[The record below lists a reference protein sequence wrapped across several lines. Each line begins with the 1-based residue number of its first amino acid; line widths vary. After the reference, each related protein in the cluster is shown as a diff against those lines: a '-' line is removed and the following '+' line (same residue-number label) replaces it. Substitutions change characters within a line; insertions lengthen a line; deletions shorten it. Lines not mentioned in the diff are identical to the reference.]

1 MFPLRRLFPL
11 SRSSRERNASLPL
24 PRTQALPELASRP
37 STGVAF
43 SGGGSRGYVAALAQL
58 CALRSLGLL
67 DSVRYATA
75 ISGGGWAA
83 SVFTY
88 YQPGA
93 PGAPADDD
101 ELLGAPACA
110 PEDVDESALGELPP
124 RAARGSV
131 CRASLFDEAI
141 RELQAG
147 ASADAAWRAA
157 LHRVIFAPMGI
168 PADAPF
174 TWSAATAADIARRN
188 PATLNASDF
197 LIPRA
202 VGARPYLIL
211 GITALGPLAMVPHRP
226 LRLRSYTLLEAT
238 PLYVGHARTLHARFA
253 SSIPGMRA
261 ARSATVLGGYVE
273 PFAFGGGEAPAR
285 GLAGAHA
292 GTLDVPIA
300 GQRFSLA
307 AAAAASSYAP
317 GALLA
322 TQLPGRRLGR
332 RLGVALPYWSPA
344 LAAPRATEF
353 LYADGGCVAN
363 PALISLLQRRVARVV
378 LFCNFQ
384 TPLKPRGEWDPFVR
398 PPTPSDISEEI
409 PSFFGMVL
417 DSAAWSFARNAV
429 FARTDFPRVVAALQD
444 AAAAGA
450 GAVATLELV
459 TVANSWW
466 GIPAGQRVT
475 VTWCYLAAAPAWA
488 ERLPPAL
495 GARLR
500 DPKDALFGT
509 TFPHFGTMD
518 LALAPPQVNLLHQLS
533 AWVVVA
539 NADAFRAALAP
550 QVAPAADARREGLA
564 AQGAGLQAAPPLR
577 GGGARAGG
585 RAGGGRGVAVAAA
598 AAAAAL
604 AAAAGSADAA
614 ATAASTGDAA
624 AAAAGDA
631 PEPPVARSRL
641 SNAISALLGTLPSG

>member
-1 MFPLRRLFPL
+1 
-11 SRSSRERNASLPL
+11 
-24 PRTQALPELASRP
+24 
-37 STGVAF
+37 VAF

-58 CALRSLGLL
+58 CALRALGLL
-67 DSVRYATA
+67 EHVRYTTA

-110 PEDVDESALGELPP
+110 PEAVDERALGELPA
-124 RAARGSV
+124 RAARGAV
-131 CRASLFDEAI
+131 CRASLFDEAV

-147 ASADAAWRAA
+147 ASAEAAWRAA
-157 LHRVIFAPMGI
+157 LHRVIFAPAGI
-168 PADAPF
+168 PPDAPF
-174 TWSAATAADIARRN
+174 TWSAASAADIARRN
-188 PATLNASDF
+188 PATLNADDF
-197 LIPRA
+197 LVPRA
-202 VGARPYLIL
+202 HGPRPFLIL

-261 ARSATVLGGYVE
+261 ARSATLLGGYVE
-273 PFAFGGGEAPAR
+273 PFAFGGAEAPAR

-300 GQRFSLA
+300 GQRFSLV

-332 RLGVALPYWSPA
+332 RLGMALPYWSPA
-344 LAAPRATEF
+344 VASPRATEF

-363 PALISLLQRRVARVV
+363 PALISLLQRRVARCV

-384 TPLKPRGEWDPFVR
+384 TPLRPRKEWDPYGR

-429 FARTDFPRVVAALQD
+429 FARADFPRVVAALQD

-450 GAVATLELV
+450 GAVATTELT

-495 GARLR
+495 SARLR

-509 TFPHFGTMD
+509 TFPHYGTMD
-518 LALAPPQVNLLHQLS
+518 LALAPAQVNLLHQLS
-533 AWVVVA
+533 GWVVA
-539 NADAFRAALAP
+539 AHAETFRAALAP
-550 QVAPAADARREGLA
+550 QAMLQQAAQAAAQAAGDVRREG
-564 AQGAGLQAAPPLR
+564 AQGAPAQRSGGAGSAAPLAPL
-577 GGGARAGG
+577 GAARAGG
-585 RAGGGRGVAVAAA
+585 RSSGGRGVAVAAA

-614 ATAASTGDAA
+614 AASAA
-624 AAAAGDA
+624 APVSAGGDA
-631 PEPPVARSRL
+631 PAPPAARSRL
-641 SNAISALLGTLPSG
+641 ANAISALLGTLPSG